1 MTLQVH
7 PYRIGEAEEHAG
19 RRGVKGIVAAKHD
32 RYDGD
37 PAPARAHVL
46 RKDADRAK
54 RELRPGK
61 TGKRAGDEHRDYPVA
76 DDVDAERAR
85 RFRLLAYATQPQS
98 DWRAELNNADKRR
111 ERPSGPRYS
120 GLACEGPAEQ
130 HHRLAGGTVLH
141 VSVWR
146 HPPEPRPADAL
157 VPLPHADGWTQLL
170 AGAPAPAAR

>member
-1 MTLQVH
+1 MTLQVN

-32 RYDGD
+32 RDDGD

-61 TGKRAGDEHRDYPVA
+61 TGERAGDEHRGYPVA

-98 DWRAELNNADKRR
+98 DWRAELNNADQRR

-130 HHRLAGGTVLH
+130 RNAGK
-141 VSVWR
+141 
-146 HPPEPRPADAL
+146 PRNCDSTETDDAGVAEGAADAEYD
-157 VPLPHADGWTQLL
+157 PQEIRRQSRGE
-170 AGAPAPAAR
+170 